1 MGKEQLTARELRVIA
16 AYKKMY
22 VPNIVVL
29 SIGVICS
36 ALILI
41 SNTFTGKKPDF
52 GAGCL
57 LGGSLVGLYFWLTIK
72 KWLQIVNKIM
82 A

>member
-1 MGKEQLTARELRVIA
+1 MGKEQLTVRELRIIA

-22 VPNIVVL
+22 VLNMVVL

-36 ALILI
+36 AIILI
-41 SNTFTGKKPDF
+41 SHTGKKPF
-52 GAGCL
+52 SGVGFL

-72 KWLQIVNKIM
+72 KWLQIVDKLM
-82 A
+82 T

>member
-1 MGKEQLTARELRVIA
+1 MGKEQLTARELQVIA

-22 VPNIVVL
+22 VQNVVVL

-36 ALILI
+36 FLIII
-41 SNTFTGKKPDF
+41 SPTGEKPDF
-52 GAGCL
+52 GVGCL

-72 KWLQIVNKIM
+72 SGYR
-82 A
+82 